1 MTATILAALI
11 ADGIL
16 SWNTTISEVL
26 RNTSLGS
33 TLNPGHANTTLQMLT
48 AQYGGLDST
57 IWQSDATFLTQLY
70 NYSSFDGRYEFVRQ
84 VLSQPPQTL
93 SNTKF
98 FYDNINYMVVGLIM
112 ELKLNTTF
120 ETLLEDR
127 LFTPLDMKGCGLG
140 PLPERSN
147 STIDSPWPHR
157 FSGGSETP
165 VPVEG
170 FPLFVRDNS
179 PAFGPAG
186 RVYCPLASYMRYLE
200 AHLNGSLGLQQ
211 PLRSLKTEDWKFLQ
225 TAYMGGSYTS
235 GGWQID
241 SKRAGLV
248 VHTGSNTFNFAEA
261 YVWPEKRKIGVVVT
275 NVGAIEEVS
284 VVKLAGVVND
294 ILMEM
299 LDGGS
304 SIL

>member
-11 ADGIL
+11 ADGIFF
-16 SWNTTISEVL
+16 WNTTISEVL
-26 RNTSLGS
+26 RDTSLGS
-33 TLNPGHANTTLQMLT
+33 TLNLGHADTTLQMLT
-48 AQYGGLDST
+48 AQYSGLDST
-57 IWQSDATFLTQLY
+57 IWQSNATFVTQLY
-70 NYSSFDGRYEFVRQ
+70 DYSSFDGRYEFVQQ
-84 VLSQPPQTL
+84 VLSQPPKTL
-93 SNTKF
+93 PNTKF

-120 ETLLEDR
+120 EPLLVDR
-127 LFTPLDMKGCGLG
+127 LFTPLDMQGCGLG

-157 FSGGSETP
+157 FSGNSEAP
-165 VPVEG
+165 VQIEG
-170 FPLFVRDNS
+170 FPLTVRDNS
-179 PAFGPAG
+179 PAFDPAG

-211 PLRSLKTEDWKFLQ
+211 PLRSLKTEDWQLLQ

-275 NVGAIEEVS
+275 NVGAIEPDRAMT
-284 VVKLAGVVND
+284 LARVVND
-294 ILMEM
+294 IVVEIV
-299 LDGGS
+299 DGRVN
-304 SIL
+304 IL